1 MGLICADET
10 RNEKGPPRGRRG
22 PSGPK
27 PVKEGYVVEVV
38 EKSRRG
44 DGVARVEGFVVFSG
58 AEPGQ
63 KVRVQIE
70 RVGDTYAVGRVVT

>member
-1 MGLICADET
+1 MERGT
-10 RNEKGPPRGRRG
+10 RRGPPRGRRG
-22 PSGPK
+22 PSRPK
-27 PVKEGYVVEVV
+27 PVKEGDVVEVV

-44 DGVARVEGFVVFSG
+44 DGVARVEGFVVFVPS

-63 KVRVQIE
+63 RVKVQIE

>member
-1 MGLICADET
+1 MERGT
-10 RNEKGPPRGRRG
+10 RRGPPRGRRG

-27 PVKEGYVVEVV
+27 PVKEGDVVEVEVV

-44 DGVARVEGFVVFSG
+44 DGVARVEGFVVFVPG

-63 KVRVQIE
+63 RVKVQIE
-70 RVGDTYAVGRVVT
+70 KVGGTYAIGRVVT